1 MCEVHRCVSTGAA
14 LTAARYA
21 DCVVT
26 SYSTKID
33 WWLYPLLFVPFVSA
47 GLSIFLGHDHST
59 VLVGWAALAA
69 YLLLMLT
76 LGWPIRYTVSADE
89 LEVRFGLVHRHIP
102 WGRLDSMELSH
113 NPLSSPAFSLD
124 RIEVR
129 YTTDGGR
136 DRAILI
142 SPPDRE
148 AFMRDCARA
157 SGRHRFADGRLTRG

>member
-1 MCEVHRCVSTGAA
+1 MTV
-14 LTAARYA
+14 YA
-21 DCVVT
+21 
-26 SYSTKID
+26 TKID

-47 GLSIFLGHDHST
+47 GLSIFLGHDHTT

-69 YLLLMLT
+69 YLLLMLA
-76 LGWPIRYTVSADE
+76 LGWPIRYTVSGDE
-89 LEVRFGLVHRHIP
+89 LEVRFGLVRRHIP
-102 WGRLDSMELSH
+102 WDRLASMELSH

-129 YTTDGGR
+129 YASATGR
-136 DRAILI
+136 DRTILI

-157 SGRHRFADGRLTRG
+157 SGRHRVVDGRLTRS